1 MLRPYGK
8 ELGVMT
14 YLGVALVALAG
25 LIIGSGA
32 WPMKLM
38 KRFEFEH
45 WWFVGMGLALI
56 VIPWTSTLV
65 LCDRAL
71 EAYRSVPVWML
82 VKSNLFALGWG
93 IANVLVGICF
103 TRIGVA
109 LTGAI
114 TTGLGVS
121 VGVTLPLVMKGSG
134 LFHNAADIS
143 SRAGLTILA
152 GVAIMLIGVAFV
164 TAAGFGRDR
173 ALRRAE
179 PRSGKFAVDLSLC
192 VIAGVL
198 SCGMGLAF
206 VYCQGPVVAAMK
218 LRGAADIPANLA
230 VWAGGLLAG
239 ALLNV
244 IYPAYLMTR
253 KRSWNVLVQ
262 SWRELGLSMVIGI
275 GLSLGIVLTGKGMLL
290 LGALGASV
298 GFGIQQAAQMMGNQ
312 GLGFV
317 SGEWRGVHGKPR
329 VQMLV
334 AIVIL
339 IAAAVVMAYGNA
351 P

>member
-1 MLRPYGK
+1 
-8 ELGVMT
+8 VTT

-25 LIIGSGA
+25 LVIGSGA

-45 WWFVGMGLALI
+45 WWFVGMLLGLI
-56 VIPWTSTLV
+56 VIPWTSTLL
-65 LCDRAL
+65 LCDHAL
-71 EAYRSVPVWML
+71 EAYRSVPIWML

-93 IANVLVGICF
+93 IANVLCGICF
-103 TRIGVA
+103 VRIGVA

-134 LFHNAADIS
+134 LFHDAPDIT

-152 GVAIMLIGVAFV
+152 GVAIMLIGVGFV

-173 ALRRAE
+173 ALKKTERH
-179 PRSGKFAVDLSLC
+179 SGKFALDLALC

-198 SCGMGLAF
+198 SCGLGLAF

-218 LRGAADIPANLA
+218 LRGAGDIPANLA
-230 VWAGGLLAG
+230 VWSGGILAG

-253 KRSWNVLVQ
+253 KRSWHVLAQ
-262 SWRELGLSMVIGI
+262 SWRELGLSVIIGI
-275 GLSLGIVLTGKGMLL
+275 GFPIGIVLMGKGMLL

-317 SGEWRGVHGKPR
+317 SGEWRGVHGRPR
-329 VQMLV
+329 GQMLI

-339 IAAAVVMAYGNA
+339 IAAAVVMAYGNTL
-351 P
+351 

>member
-1 MLRPYGK
+1 M
-8 ELGVMT
+8 
-14 YLGVALVALAG
+14 AFAG
-25 LIIGSGA
+25 LVIGSGA
-32 WPMKLM
+32 WPIKLM

-45 WWFVGMGLALI
+45 WWFVGMLLGLI
-56 VIPWTSTLV
+56 VIPWTSTLL
-65 LCDRAL
+65 LCPHAID
-71 EAYRSVPVWML
+71 AYRTVPLWML

-93 IANVLVGICF
+93 IANILCGICF
-103 TRIGVA
+103 VRIGVG

-114 TTGLGVS
+114 STGLGVS

-134 LFHNAADIS
+134 LFHNAPDIA

-152 GVAIMLIGVAFV
+152 GVAIMLIGVAFS

-173 ALRRAE
+173 ALKKTERH
-179 PRSGKFAVDLSLC
+179 SGKFARDLALC

-198 SCGMGLAF
+198 SCGMVLAF

-218 LRGAADIPANLA
+218 LRGAGDIPANLA

-253 KRSWNVLVQ
+253 KRSWGVLGQ
-262 SWRELGLSMVIGI
+262 SRLELGLSMVMGI
-275 GLSLGIVLTGKGMLL
+275 SFALGIVLMGKGMLL
-290 LGALGASV
+290 LGASGASV

-312 GLGFV
+312 GLGFI
-317 SGEWRGVHGKPR
+317 SGEWRGVPAKPKS
-329 VQMLV
+329 QMFI
-334 AIVIL
+334 AIGIL
-339 IAAAVVMAYGNA
+339 IIAAAIMAYGKLA
-351 P
+351 